1 VKDFRKKQFRGKTI
15 LMCWHH
21 GQLPKLIQELGCA
34 PPYDQWPE
42 DLFDRIINI
51 DANGITN
58 LPQRLLFG
66 DARE

>member
-1 VKDFRKKQFRGKTI
+1 LI
-15 LMCWHH
+15 CWHH
-21 GQLPKLIQELGCA
+21 GQLPKLIQELGYA

-42 DLFDRIINI
+42 ELFDRIINI

-66 DARE
+66 DAPE